1 MALSAFSILSRRQQL
16 YNLKT
21 AVEMLMFSYPELNWL
36 KVRERADTG

>member
-21 AVEMLMFSYPELNWL
+21 AVEILMFSYPEFNWL
-36 KVRERADTG
+36 KVSERADTG